1 MGVKARVC
9 RGKKWMKNT
18 LERIKEVRKFC
29 PSCII
34 EVDGGMNLE
43 TIPKAVSAGANR
55 IVSASAIFNTGKNIK
70 ESIEELQ
77 NVIR

>member
-1 MGVKARVC
+1 
-9 RGKKWMKNT
+9 
-18 LERIKEVRKFC
+18 
-29 PSCII
+29 
-34 EVDGGMNLE
+34 MNLE
-43 TIPKAVSAGANR
+43 TIPKAIEAGANR